1 MADNGTGLAGMKNR
15 VALCACGTYD
25 PDQLDKA
32 IAEAADFAGFPDVAG
47 KRILVKPNILKAAP
61 PEKAVTTHPEFL
73 AAVLRFLRAR
83 GAASLAVGDSPAF
96 QGGLGAAK
104 ASGLHQAAVE
114 GGAAWVDFVP
124 GRQRPAPGAK
134 LVKSFA
140 LAYAVDG
147 CDLVVNLPKLKTHR
161 LMKYTGAIKNLF
173 GLIPNLGKS
182 GMHLRFRDTLSF
194 GTMLVDLAL
203 SITPCYTFMD
213 GIVAM
218 EGEGPGDGDPF
229 ALGVV
234 LASPSVAALDWIA
247 ASCAGYDP
255 RRLPY
260 LVDAIAREGFDPGTP
275 GLEVGPR
282 SLEEL
287 AAKDFKLLP
296 YGGSTSAAL
305 SAIPAFARPLMTK
318 LLADRPIFHPGRC
331 TGCSACVKICPAS
344 ALVLGKNAR
353 GQHQV
358 RIDDKACITC
368 FCCHEVCPSHAISVG
383 KVLSRKQGERKEP

>member
-1 MADNGTGLAGMKNR
+1 MIDNKSGMPDMRNR
-15 VALCACGTYD
+15 VALCVCGSYD
-25 PDQLDKA
+25 PAPLDRA
-32 IAEAADFAGFPDVAG
+32 IAEAAAFAGFPDIAG
-47 KRILVKPNILKAAP
+47 KRVLVKPNLLKAAP
-61 PEKAVTTHPEFL
+61 PEKAVTTHPAFL
-73 AAVLRFLRAR
+73 AATLRFLRAR

-104 ASGLHQAAVE
+104 ASGLYQAAID
-114 GGAAWVDFVP
+114 GGASWVDFAP
-124 GRQRPAPGAK
+124 GPQRPAPNAK

-140 LAYAVDG
+140 LATALED

-173 GLIPNLGKS
+173 GLIPSLGKS

-194 GTMLVDLAL
+194 GTMLVDLAG
-203 SITPCYTFMD
+203 SIAPCFTFMD
-213 GIVAM
+213 GVVAM

-229 ALGVV
+229 KLGAV

-247 ASCAGYDP
+247 ASCVGYDP

-282 SLEEL
+282 SVEEM
-287 AAKDFKLLP
+287 AAKGFELLP

-305 SAIPAFARPLMTK
+305 AAIPAFTRPLMTK
-318 LLADRPIFHPGRC
+318 LLTDRPIFHLDRC
-331 TGCSACVKICPAS
+331 TGCSACVKVCPAS
-344 ALVLGKNAR
+344 ALALGKNAR

-383 KVLSRKQGERKEP
+383 KVLSRGQDERKAP